1 MVILM
6 AEENNTPKTVK
17 PEEDIQI
24 KITKAEVEDDVF
36 KLEYEMIFA
45 YIDTI
50 NNIRKKIS
58 KRLED
63 EFVFE
68 FKYKH
73 DITESKRLTSL
84 AIEFHRSDDYLS
96 MEDINLILDTLG
108 EIFKEDDI
116 EQVKF
121 EQKGIFSLKETL
133 NF

>member
-1 MVILM
+1 M